1 MKLSRHMEF
10 FSEYVGSDY
19 EIYVDREAQDGKYC
33 LVNMTTKQIVK
44 RANKPEKL
52 DKFVYEEG

>member
-1 MKLSRHMEF
+1 MEF